1 MLNFQQQQQIY
12 HQPSSSNTKTNVTGF
27 YTAGSSS
34 TPGYNVSGSYAAYNG
49 NTYRNVGSTSTQAP
63 HQSITPQSLYQ
74 SQVQFQS
81 QAQGTSI
88 PTPAPPTFRAPAH
101 KNSHHLH
108 SIPPREKST
117 RTLIVD
123 HMLWVHGRTRLAQAR
138 AELGMTD
145 RTGGPSTTNYA
156 HRTRPENFEEDEEVE
171 SDGEDVNVL
180 LDSPSP
186 PEIKTQDLA
195 LARTLRLRAEG
206 LEKVVTSMLG
216 QPPPSPFPHP
226 VPTHGHSFHP
236 HPNSASAAS
245 HPSSSTTSSVH
256 HPPSTSAPSH
266 DHQPQSGDQ
275 SGEEHRSN
283 TSRTRTGRHPHI
295 LPNGVR
301 LRLAL
306 GTIVNDFFAREDPS
320 ASALGASG
328 AQAKGKGV
336 AEGVQPLMRIS
347 GAARFLSM
355 AEDEEEESE
364 DETGEE
370 PDLTYPPEPPQS
382 MASIY
387 DDSTY
392 GFGSS
397 SGFAPSSFYQG
408 HQQIQR
414 ENKPVGLSP
423 FAAPGF
429 HDYQNYSTT
438 SGTTSL
444 ARGSL
449 AAPANISSSSATRP
463 QRKRRRKIPK
473 PSTRVLELYGAG
485 VGESLDEV
493 GRRCARHLTVACGVC
508 VDAAPGSRSG
518 FNPKSKSSSSKSK
531 SGFGSINVGVS
542 VGAGVGMVGAMNSAR
557 ATADAGGITGWKDGV
572 GVGAGLRGLEPGES
586 VLRRGGSSSSAASPT
601 KLSKDED
608 KKAKDGSIKRKP
620 REGSTKL
627 VKLIPRFIKLSA
639 LVAGELGREV
649 RGEEVE
655 APPATSAIPGSGT
668 LTPNPGLPSSGDGVG
683 DSLGEGL
690 GADEESEA
698 ESESGSSSSGSSS
711 SASSDRRSSSRGEG
725 KGGSLTPTPSKA
737 KGKEREWTPKG
748 DARIVHAGAATTGSS
763 YPPASS
769 IPQVQP
775 PSSLKPP
782 SQPTS
787 HSHLQH
793 DQSHSHSHHSHHH
806 HHHHHHHLHHH
817 RHGKRAHQKMYHNA
831 LQPTREWYLL
841 LAGLLTRAVL
851 EGYLSGG
858 WKGIEGVLAVL
869 GVGVSCERRRGRL
882 VSASG
887 VSSRSASKG
896 PADVKQ
902 EEKDSFHLGRDEED
916 EDDALFEEVEPDEY
930 PTLREAVKVLF
941 PSLRGR
947 SKEREHGSGATSGVQ
962 TPLFEE
968 RHHEAD
974 PLKGKENLKGDAE
987 KEYED
992 EMKERLALFLDIP
1005 STTTSLSA
1013 HLEELA
1019 KRFPAEPV
1027 ERAAIRFCEAIA
1039 KWRGKPEL
1047 EMYNK
1052 KKPDSFTSSAGQGSF
1067 TIGHTSSS
1075 SIGMGM
1081 GMSFGSAMAGMGMM
1095 SPGGSGMESF
1105 VHSNPTSPVVASKAK
1120 EKGKRKTG
1128 IGAYFSAGPVDDS
1141 QSGSGGGLL
1150 GKRERE
1156 EDLASALG
1164 GVGKKARV

>member
-1 MLNFQQQQQIY
+1 MLNFQQHQQIY
-12 HQPSSSNTKTNVTGF
+12 HQPSSSNTKANVAGF

-49 NTYRNVGSTSTQAP
+49 NTYRNVGSTSAQTP

-88 PTPAPPTFRAPAH
+88 STPAPPTFRAPAH

-145 RTGGPSTTNYA
+145 RTGGPSTTNYS

-186 PEIKTQDLA
+186 PENKTQDLA

-226 VPTHGHSFHP
+226 VPTHGHSLHP
-236 HPNSASAAS
+236 HLDSTSAAS
-245 HPSSSTTSSVH
+245 HPS
-256 HPPSTSAPSH
+256 
-266 DHQPQSGDQ
+266 
-275 SGEEHRSN
+275 
-283 TSRTRTGRHPHI
+283 TRTGRHPHI

-364 DETGEE
+364 DETGGE
-370 PDLTYPPEPPQS
+370 PELTYPPEPPQS

-423 FAAPGF
+423 FAAPG
-429 HDYQNYSTT
+429 
-438 SGTTSL
+438 
-444 ARGSL
+444 
-449 AAPANISSSSATRP
+449 
-463 QRKRRRKIPK
+463 KIPK

-557 ATADAGGITGWKDGV
+557 ATADGGGITGWKDGV

-649 RGEEVE
+649 RGEE
-655 APPATSAIPGSGT
+655 
-668 LTPNPGLPSSGDGVG
+668 
-683 DSLGEGL
+683 
-690 GADEESEA
+690 
-698 ESESGSSSSGSSS
+698 
-711 SASSDRRSSSRGEG
+711 
-725 KGGSLTPTPSKA
+725 
-737 KGKEREWTPKG
+737 
-748 DARIVHAGAATTGSS
+748 
-763 YPPASS
+763 
-769 IPQVQP
+769 
-775 PSSLKPP
+775 
-782 SQPTS
+782 
-787 HSHLQH
+787 H
-793 DQSHSHSHHSHHH
+793 DQSHSHSHHSHH

-947 SKEREHGSGATSGVQ
+947 SKEREHG
-962 TPLFEE
+962 
-968 RHHEAD
+968 RKD
-974 PLKGKENLKGDAE
+974 NLKGDAE

-1005 STTTSLSA
+1005 STTASLSA

-1047 EMYNK
+1047 EMVS
-1052 KKPDSFTSSAGQGSF
+1052 SFASSNPNF
-1067 TIGHTSSS
+1067 CV
-1075 SIGMGM
+1075 
-1081 GMSFGSAMAGMGMM
+1081 FGSAMAGMGMM
-1095 SPGGSGMESF
+1095 SPGVSGMESF

-1120 EKGKRKTG
+1120 EKRKRKTG
-1128 IGAYFSAGPVDDS
+1128 IGAYFSAGAVDDS

-1156 EDLASALG
+1156 EDLTSALG